1 MKTISLITSAFLLIT
16 SQACESSTSPEL
28 SGEPGLNLTSL
39 PAIGELVVSDSS
51 SLIFMREEEKL
62 ARDVYRFF
70 FEKYGLSVFGNI
82 SNSEQRHMDAIK
94 VLLDRYQV
102 TDPVTD
108 HSPGVFKD
116 TLLASL
122 YKSLTQKGSES
133 AVEAVKVGLLIEEI
147 DIRDLE
153 ERFSATVSE
162 DVLWVVGNLTRGSRN
177 HLRGF
182 NGYLVSQSVVYTP
195 AILTQDVYNAIVTS
209 PVERGGRNR

>member
-28 SGEPGLNLTSL
+28 SGEPSLNLTSL

-62 ARDVYRFF
+62 ARDVYQFF
-70 FEKYGLSVFGNI
+70 FEKYGLSVFDNI

-94 VLLDRYQV
+94 VLLDRYQL

-108 HSPGVFKD
+108 NSPGVFKD

-122 YKSLTQKGSES
+122 YNSLTQKGSES
-133 AVEAVKVGLLIEEI
+133 AVEAAKVGMLIEEI

-195 AILTQDVYNAIVTS
+195 AILAQEVYNAIVSS

>member
-28 SGEPGLNLTSL
+28 SGEPSFNLTSL
-39 PAIGELVVSDSS
+39 PPSGELVVSDSS

-70 FEKYGLSVFGNI
+70 FEKYGLSVFDNI

-94 VLLDRYQV
+94 VLLDRYQL

-108 HSPGVFKD
+108 NSPGVFKD

-122 YKSLTQKGSES
+122 YNSLTQKGSES
-133 AVEAVKVGLLIEEI
+133 AVEAAKVGMLIEEI

-195 AILTQDVYNAIVTS
+195 AILTQEVYNAIVSS
-209 PVERGGRNR
+209 PVERGGRKR